1 MLLHAWSSFN
11 GKKRGKTEQINVH
24 WPQNIIKHVGDVK
37 KDGGQGSK
45 VLIIGT
51 GKIAELGQVD
61 LQVGFSLKLK

>member
-1 MLLHAWSSFN
+1 
-11 GKKRGKTEQINVH
+11 
-24 WPQNIIKHVGDVK
+24 VGDVK

-61 LQVGFSLKLK
+61 LQVGFCLKLN